1 MIIFLIISF
10 IILLLFLFS
19 CLKISSECDGLDKG
33 NENKDI

>member
-19 CLKISSECDGLDKG
+19 CLKISNKCDEMEKE